1 MFPPERRLTYSLATA
16 SLLPGLVLCLLLR
29 TPNLPVMLGESAV
42 FRALMPREQAR
53 EDRAERALQ
62 DVIRRTAAKQAI
74 ALDLVQGRISLLEG
88 AARMRDLD
96 RAAPDFAWKYFRQA
110 YPAASDDER
119 HCLEAIRQVRG
130 ALLPSDPAGE
140 AAALRFE
147 DELRR
152 HIINGTLRLR
162 DPVDSP

>member
-1 MFPPERRLTYSLATA
+1 MFPTDRRLTYSLATA

-29 TPNLPVMLGESAV
+29 TPDVVVMLGESAV
-42 FRALMPREQAR
+42 FRAMMPREQAR
-53 EDRAERALQ
+53 EARADRALQ

-74 ALDLVQGRISLLEG
+74 ALDLVHGRLSLLEG

-96 RAAPDFAWKYFRQA
+96 RAAPDFAWEYFRLA

-140 AAALRFE
+140 AAARRFE
-147 DELRR
+147 DELRG
-152 HIINGTLRLR
+152 HIINGTLCLR
-162 DPVDSP
+162 DPVEPP